1 MKPYN
6 LLVTGVGG
14 QGTVV
19 ASDIL
24 AAVGLAAGYDVK
36 KSDVLGLAVRGGAV
50 VSHVRW
56 ADTVH
61 SPIVP
66 EGKVD
71 ILLAFELLEGLRW
84 LDWVNPEGAILIND
98 QRIFPVVVSSG
109 VSGYPSD
116 EEVSAALLRATNHA
130 YKVPGLDIA
139 QGLGNSRVLNV
150 ALLGA
155 MSGLIEID
163 PQALGGCDQ
172 AARACQGARTE
183 REGFL
188 AGARGFGRRAARRP
202 SRREGN
208 RMKILVIN
216 PNTSESMTAHLAREL
231 MQLKAPGTELTVVN
245 PEHGPVSIES
255 AYDEALAIPPTLALI
270 KQAEQ
275 DGYDAAVIA
284 CFSDPGLHAARELV
298 SIPVIGIQE
307 ATLHVAAQLG
317 FRFTITTTF
326 PKRVP
331 AKIEAVK
338 ANGLEVQA
346 GLGAPAEHDRAGDGS
361 RPGMHQGALDRS
373 LPGGRG
379 RGRRRGGDPGL
390 RRAGRLCGRCRG
402 RDRHEGAR
410 PQPHRAEDRGDVGQP
425 RPEAQQARPVRP
437 AAGEVDQVADN
448 PNLDRHARSAADSRR
463 ISEQLR

>member
-116 EEVSAALLRATNHA
+116 EEVSAALLGATNHA

-163 PQALGGCDQ
+163 PQLWVD
-172 AARACQGARTE
+172 
-183 REGFL
+183 
-188 AGARGFGRRAARRP
+188 
-202 SRREGN
+202 
-208 RMKILVIN
+208 V
-216 PNTSESMTAHLAREL
+216 
-231 MQLKAPGTELTVVN
+231 
-245 PEHGPVSIES
+245 
-255 AYDEALAIPPTLALI
+255 I
-270 KQAEQ
+270 KQ
-275 DGYDAAVIA
+275 
-284 CFSDPGLHAARELV
+284 
-298 SIPVIGIQE
+298 
-307 ATLHVAAQLG
+307 
-317 FRFTITTTF
+317 
-326 PKRVP
+326 RVP
-331 AKIEAVK
+331 AKA
-338 ANGLEVQA
+338 LELNVNA
-346 GLGAPAEHDRAGDGS
+346 FW
-361 RPGMHQGALDRS
+361 
-373 LPGGRG
+373 RG
-379 RGRRRGGDPGL
+379 REAL
-390 RRAGRLCGRCRG
+390 AASRL
-402 RDRHEGAR
+402 
-410 PQPHRAEDRGDVGQP
+410 AEIV
-425 RPEAQQARPVRP
+425 EEKV
-437 AAGEVDQVADN
+437 AA
-448 PNLDRHARSAADSRR
+448 
-463 ISEQLR
+463 

>member
-116 EEVSAALLRATNHA
+116 EEVSAALLRATSHA

-139 QGLGNSRVLNV
+139 QELGNSRVLNV

-163 PQALGGCDQ
+163 PQLWVDVIKQRVPAKALELNVKAFWQGREAL
-172 AARACQGARTE
+172 AA
-183 REGFL
+183 
-188 AGARGFGRRAARRP
+188 RAARRP

-231 MQLKAPGTELTVVN
+231 MQLKAPETELTVVN

-338 ANGLEVQA
+338 ANGLEAKLASVRPLNMTVLEMDRDPECTKARLIEACQAAATEDGAEVVILGCA
-346 GLGAPAEHDRAGDGS
+346 GLAGY
-361 RPGMHQGALDRS
+361 
-373 LPGGRG
+373 
-379 RGRRRGGDPGL
+379 
-390 RRAGRLCGRCRG
+390 
-402 RDRHEGAR
+402 
-410 PQPHRAEDRGDVGQP
+410 
-425 RPEAQQARPVRP
+425 
-437 AAGEVDQVADN
+437 
-448 PNLDRHARSAADSRR
+448 AADVEAVTGMKVLDPSPIALKTAEMLVGLGLKHSKRGLFAQPPVKL
-463 ISEQLR
+463 IK